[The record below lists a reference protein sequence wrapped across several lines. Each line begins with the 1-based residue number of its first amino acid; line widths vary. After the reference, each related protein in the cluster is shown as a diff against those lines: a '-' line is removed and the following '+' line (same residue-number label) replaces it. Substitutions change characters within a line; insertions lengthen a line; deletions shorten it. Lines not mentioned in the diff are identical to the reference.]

1 MTLQENIK
9 LVEDSYREQTQW
21 PGTPSLERVMNAW
34 KLLINLDGIEK
45 NEPAPF
51 PEIQDTGDPWMGP
64 DTGTLCQYPEI
75 NEFREWADTES
86 IKIRRKGYRTDP
98 TIMLQLAPLGATER
112 FIGMATAPIVGART
126 YNPFKFTRIYR
137 NPEWAGFDQIW
148 PSCRGLDVHVFAG
161 EDMDEPEGI
170 IGIPASWDVLDTD
183 NCQPAEPR
191 GELVLRLREIALWH
205 GAKSCLWYP

>member
-34 KLLINLDGIEK
+34 KLLINLDRIEK

-64 DTGTLCQYPEI
+64 DTGTLYQYPEI
-75 NEFREWADTES
+75 DEFSSWAHEES
-86 IKIRRKGYRTDP
+86 IRHRRKGYMRDP
-98 TIMLQLAPLGATER
+98 TIMLHLARQGTTER
-112 FIGMATAPIVGART
+112 FIGMAIAPVVRDQPNT
-126 YNPFKFTRIYR
+126 PFKFTRIYR

-161 EDMDEPEGI
+161 EEHGRTGGNNRDTGKLGRAGHRPL
-170 IGIPASWDVLDTD
+170 PAGGT
-183 NCQPAEPR
+183 P